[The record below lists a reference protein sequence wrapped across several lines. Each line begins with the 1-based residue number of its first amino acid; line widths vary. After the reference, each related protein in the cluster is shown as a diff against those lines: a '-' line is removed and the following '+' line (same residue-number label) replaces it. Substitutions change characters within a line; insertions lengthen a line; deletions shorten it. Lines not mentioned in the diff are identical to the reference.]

1 MVQEGYR
8 KGTGRVQEGY
18 RKGTGGV
25 QEGYRGGA
33 GGGGGRGVFTV
44 VLCNH
49 TSIDTY
55 KRSAP
60 LLAF

>member
-18 RKGTGGV
+18 RKGTVGV
-25 QEGYRGGA
+25 QEGFRGGA
-33 GGGGGRGVFTV
+33 GGGGSRGVFTV

-49 TSIDTY
+49 TSI
-55 KRSAP
+55 K
-60 LLAF
+60 